1 MGNLALYDKGR
12 KPVEIRREMVN
23 VPAVMAA
30 LDNVEKAV
38 FVASTAKTVEEYSP
52 QELAG
57 ELKTALKWIAK
68 DVGWRETREADWQY
82 LVIRTTE
89 ILRRY
94 YPTLTL
100 KDFRLAFEMSITGEL
115 DEFLPK
121 SRDGRADRGHYQ
133 QFNAEYVCKILDAYK
148 SRRGWVL
155 KRAREAMPKETT
167 SANEGQRR
175 EHYERETRRNLVAAY
190 REFEKTGEMPKLSIV
205 SEMLFCGLLADV
217 GYMEPGTLSKSEQE
231 SILRHFIASYAAA
244 GNTGAVKRLKE
255 QGTEAEE
262 VRFEAGVKARKKALK
277 ETFSRMLEQGVK
289 IEDYIKFE

>member
-1 MGNLALYDKGR
+1 
-12 KPVEIRREMVN
+12 
-23 VPAVMAA
+23 
-30 LDNVEKAV
+30 
-38 FVASTAKTVEEYSP
+38 
-52 QELAG
+52 
-57 ELKTALKWIAK
+57 
-68 DVGWRETREADWQY
+68 
-82 LVIRTTE
+82 
-89 ILRRY
+89 
-94 YPTLTL
+94 
-100 KDFRLAFEMSITGEL
+100 MSITGEL

-121 SRDGRADRGHYQ
+121 GRDGRADRGHYQ

-167 SANEGQRR
+167 PENEGQRR

-205 SEMLFCGLLADV
+205 SEMLFCGVLADV
-217 GYMEPGTLSKSEQE
+217 GYMEPGTLSEIEQE

-277 ETFSRMLEQGVK
+277 ETFSRMREQGVN

>member
-23 VPAVMAA
+23 VPVVMAA

-68 DVGWRETREADWQY
+68 DVGWRETSEADWQY

-121 SRDGRADRGHYQ
+121 GRDGRADRGHYQ

-155 KRAREAMPKETT
+155 KRAREAMPKETN
-167 SANEGQRR
+167 AENEAQRR
-175 EHYERETRRNLVAAY
+175 DYYQRETRRNLVAAY
-190 REFEKTGEMPKLSIV
+190 REFETTGEMPKLSIV
-205 SEMLFCGLLADV
+205 SEMLFCGVLTEV
-217 GYMEPGTLSKSEQE
+217 GYMQVGALSERE
-231 SILRHFIASYAAA
+231 RNEILQRYVAQLI
-244 GNTGAVKRLKE
+244 GKGRTGEAKMVKE

-277 ETFSRMLEQGVK
+277 ETFIQMREQGIK

>member
-52 QELAG
+52 QELVG

-68 DVGWRETREADWQY
+68 DVGWRETSEADWQY

-121 SRDGRADRGHYQ
+121 GRDGRADRGHYQ

-167 SANEGQRR
+167 PANEGQRR

-190 REFEKTGEMPKLSIV
+190 REFETTGEMPKLSIV
-205 SEMLFCGLLADV
+205 SEMLFCGVLADV
-217 GYMEPGTLSKSEQE
+217 GYMEPGTLSEIEQE
-231 SILRHFIASYAAA
+231 SILRHFIALYAAA

-255 QGTEAEE
+255 QGTGAQE
-262 VRFEAGVKARKKALK
+262 VRFEAGVKARKKALREAFERLK
-277 ETFSRMLEQGVK
+277 KGRIN
-289 IEDYIKFE
+289 IENLVIV

>member
-1 MGNLALYDKGR
+1 MESLTLYNTGR

-68 DVGWRETREADWQY
+68 DVGWRETSEADWQY

-121 SRDGRADRGHYQ
+121 GRDGRADRGHYQ

-155 KRAREAMPKETT
+155 KRAREAMPKET
-167 SANEGQRR
+167 SPANEGQRR

-205 SEMLFCGLLADV
+205 SEMLFCGVLADV
-217 GYMEPGTLSKSEQE
+217 GYMEPGTLSEIEQE

-277 ETFSRMLEQGVK
+277 ETFSRMREHGVK